1 MHLESETTTV
11 NKSQQEVF
19 EFLTN
24 VHNYEKIMPESI
36 EKFEIK
42 GDDSFLF
49 QLKGMPVIGLKMQDK
64 TPYHAATLGSM
75 SDKFAFTL
83 KADIQ
88 EVDANTS
95 KVQLV
100 FDGEFNAMM
109 AMMVKAPLK
118 KFINTLSENLGKL

>member
-64 TPYHAATLGSM
+64 APYHAATLGSM

-88 EVDANTS
+88 EVDASTS

>member
-42 GDDSFLF
+42 G
-49 QLKGMPVIGLKMQDK
+49 
-64 TPYHAATLGSM
+64 Y
-75 SDKFAFTL
+75 
-83 KADIQ
+83 
-88 EVDANTS
+88 N
-95 KVQLV
+95 
-100 FDGEFNAMM
+100 FNNFR
-109 AMMVKAPLK
+109 K
-118 KFINTLSENLGKL
+118 KSELISAR

>member
-19 EFLTN
+19 EFLTD

-64 TPYHAATLGSM
+64 TPYHSATLGSM

-88 EVDANTS
+88 ELDHRDWS
-95 KVQLV
+95 KREPDR
-100 FDGEFNAMM
+100 FRKFNASFF
-109 AMMVKAPLK
+109 LK
-118 KFINTLSENLGKL
+118 KTYRCSF

>member
-1 MHLESETTTV
+1 MHLQSETTTV

-49 QLKGMPVIGLKMQDK
+49 QLKGMPVIGLKMQEK
-64 TPYHAATLGSM
+64 NPYHSATLGSM

-88 EVDANTS
+88 EVDATTS
-95 KVQLV
+95 KVQLI

-109 AMMVKAPLK
+109 AMMVKSPLK